1 MVELEEVEE
10 FISRWFAEARNI
22 PRWNRAGEAGEEI
35 WPGCLGGVDP
45 EMRSPLPSTR
55 NPWSLV
61 ELRDDL

>member
-22 PRWNRAGEAGEEI
+22 LLTVPVKLKRFGQDVSAAA
-35 WPGCLGGVDP
+35 DQ
-45 EMRSPLPSTR
+45 EMRLALHAIHKKSLT
-55 NPWSLV
+55 LV